1 MKTTIEYLT
10 EEEGKDGDT
19 TVTIAIGD
27 EDMGTDDAY
36 LQDNNFIGID
46 VSDSDGNEVK
56 FALTPSALTALAH
69 TLLSALEE

>member
-10 EEEGKDGDT
+10 ESEDSEEDS
-19 TVTIAIGD
+19 TVTITIGD
-27 EDMGTDDAY
+27 EGMGTDDAY

-46 VSDSDGNEVK
+46 VSDSGGNEVK
-56 FALTPSALTALAH
+56 FSLTPSALTALAH